1 MGFLQAAGDGRQ
13 GMYIPVAPMTRKCGI
28 GIAFFCR

>member
-1 MGFLQAAGDGRQ
+1 MGLLQAAGDGRQ

-28 GIAFFCR
+28 GIDLFV